1 MGSAFTVADNL
12 TGQGG
17 AGLAHELVELVL
29 VGLHAGGSGGEQQH
43 CVIGGHATIHVDTV
57 ERMLGGH
64 GKRGLHLTGTD
75 HSIGSDDAQ
84 HGGQLRGDHARP
96 LDHAADLPAVGT
108 GQFDRLRLGIRGHDG
123 VGCISSGLG
132 SAGIGTAGVENHGFG
147 VAVRHGFAA
156 PLHRGC
162 TESVRREHAGH
173 RVKRAVVDHESE
185 ILLAFNR

>member
-1 MGSAFTVADNL
+1 
-12 TGQGG
+12 
-17 AGLAHELVELVL
+17 
-29 VGLHAGGSGGEQQH
+29 
-43 CVIGGHATIHVDTV
+43 
-57 ERMLGGH
+57 MLGGH

-75 HSIGSDDAQ
+75 HGIGSDNAQ

-132 SAGIGTAGVENHGFG
+132 GAGKSSISGFGTGQNVIQGQQLADQTSGAHSNILCLCADEFGDRLGGEHGLLISRLTGAGVGTAGVENHGFG